1 MSKISETSYTSSL
14 ISMQFG
20 VRKPHSQS
28 GQPENHSFNGR
39 LKPEK
44 LFETAESC
52 MAWSIRAVV
61 GCCPE
66 PKGPK
71 FTSLA
76 AENAVKYPPTNRDDW
91 KYTPKKRMIIF
102 VGTNILYWLLR
113 CRFFL
118 GDAQWFWATLGTV
131 SMCHSGSSKGYVSG
145 LGVQWVKNHPNSPGF
160 CDVFLHL
167 EIPLW
172 GGVLGGRSRDLP
184 LV

>member
-1 MSKISETSYTSSL
+1 MSKISKMSYTSSL

-39 LKPEK
+39 LKLEK
-44 LFETAESC
+44 LSETAESC

-118 GDAQWFWATLGTV
+118 GMPNDFEPHLERYPCVTLDQA
-131 SMCHSGSSKGYVSG
+131 KGYVSR